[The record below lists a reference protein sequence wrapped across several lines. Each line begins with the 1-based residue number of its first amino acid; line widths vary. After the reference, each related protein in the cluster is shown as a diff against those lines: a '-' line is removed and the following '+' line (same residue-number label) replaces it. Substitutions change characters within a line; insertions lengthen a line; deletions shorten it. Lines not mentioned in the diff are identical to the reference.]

1 MEVSKRIPIFV
12 TENKNNMKDYST
24 IDPFLLEED
33 IGCLTAADEP
43 CRDLKELLLDLHE
56 ASGAHFVS
64 LLKEI
69 TAHRAFCPLKN
80 APNIYITGGET
91 GEDYDNLLNAA
102 HKAVDQGYRV
112 FILPNPKSIRTA
124 DFVFERKGVYKMFDL
139 KTISGKR
146 SVSSRL
152 LESIGQKN
160 HVVLNMATTYDSRL
174 LAKDIKLYFE
184 ANKGAKEV
192 LIIKDA
198 KFLSVSRQFVEG
210 KDYIKMFMKRYLK

>member
-80 APNIYITGGET
+80 APNISLLKVPSSFQFQ
-91 GEDYDNLLNAA
+91 DNLL
-102 HKAVDQGYRV
+102 KVR
-112 FILPNPKSIRTA
+112 
-124 DFVFERKGVYKMFDL
+124 
-139 KTISGKR
+139 TISKC
-146 SVSSRL
+146 S
-152 LESIGQKN
+152 
-160 HVVLNMATTYDSRL
+160 
-174 LAKDIKLYFE
+174 
-184 ANKGAKEV
+184 
-192 LIIKDA
+192 
-198 KFLSVSRQFVEG
+198 
-210 KDYIKMFMKRYLK
+210 